1 MNASDFP
8 ITIVIPVYNRAGIV
22 GDTLKSVET
31 QTFRPLRVIA
41 VDNGS
46 TDHTREVLEKW
57 ARSAQTDT
65 LRIDILT
72 ETAPGATAARNRG
85 LEEVA
90 SEYVMFFDSDD
101 IMHPDHVARAMSGFS
116 SKGNPDIV
124 GWDVTIHTHG
134 GAIRKGMFSA
144 SSPQWHNIMHG
155 SMATQRYAV
164 RTELIRR
171 AGGWNTAIRG
181 WNDIELGA
189 RLLSLNPRIMKLQGS
204 PTVDV
209 MQQAVSITGTDFTRG
224 AGKWEESLAAIS
236 ATLATPRTRRWV
248 RLRRAHLAG
257 LYASEGSGN
266 LAGDLMKRTLEE
278 EPSWLYRRLLTLTA
292 RLTGRGIR
300 GALTLM
306 RPFF

>member
-1 MNASDFP
+1 MRPEEFP
-8 ITIVIPVYNRAGIV
+8 ITIVIPVHNRAGIV
-22 GDTLKSVET
+22 GATLRSVEA
-31 QTFRPLRVIA
+31 QTFRPLRVIV

-46 TDHTREVLEKW
+46 TDNSREVVEQW
-57 ARSAQTDT
+57 AAGARTDMFA
-65 LRIDILT
+65 IDLLSEPT
-72 ETAPGATAARNRG
+72 PGATAARNRG
-85 LEEVA
+85 MAEVK
-90 SEYVMFFDSDD
+90 SEYIMFFDSDD
-101 IMHPDHVARAMSGFS
+101 IMHPDHVARAMNGFRS
-116 SKGNPDIV
+116 RKRPDIV

-144 SSPQWHNIMHG
+144 SAPLWHNIMHG
-155 SMATQRYAV
+155 SMATQRYAA
-164 RTELIRR
+164 RTGLIRR

-189 RLLSLNPRIMKLQGS
+189 RLLNLHPKILKLSGPS
-204 PTVDV
+204 TVDV
-209 MQQAVSITGTDFTRG
+209 MQQEVSITGTDFTRG
-224 AGKWEESLAAIS
+224 AGKWESSLDAIS
-236 ATLATPRTRRWV
+236 ATLNTPRQRRWV

-257 LYASEGSGN
+257 LYAAEGSGE
-266 LAGDLMKRTLEE
+266 LAGNLMAKTLTE